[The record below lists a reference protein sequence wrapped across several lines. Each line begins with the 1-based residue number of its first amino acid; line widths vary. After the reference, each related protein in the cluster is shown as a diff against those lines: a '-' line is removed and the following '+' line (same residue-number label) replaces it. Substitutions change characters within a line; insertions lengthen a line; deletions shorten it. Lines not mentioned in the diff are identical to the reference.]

1 MKRPRVSAKN
11 MHSKGACRLQ
21 LLSLSLSLVDW
32 NAEVMLVSQEEG
44 LKKEH
49 VELVEE
55 QQSFRER
62 SDFISVSMRRFW

>member
-11 MHSKGACRLQ
+11 MHSKGTCRLQ
-21 LLSLSLSLVDW
+21 LLSLSLVDW

-55 QQSFRER
+55 QQAFRER

>member
-11 MHSKGACRLQ
+11 MHSKGTCRLQ
-21 LLSLSLSLVDW
+21 FGLLTLVDW
-32 NAEVMLVSQEEG
+32 NAEVMLVSQEEWF
-44 LKKEH
+44 KIEH

>member
-1 MKRPRVSAKN
+1 M
-11 MHSKGACRLQ
+11 Q
-21 LLSLSLSLVDW
+21 LLSLSLVDW

-55 QQSFRER
+55 QQAFRER